1 MNLSIPQ
8 LIAMAGGGGVMLFLA
23 GVFLGRGRGPAR
35 LRDLKKELDAA
46 RGQAPA
52 PPTPGG
58 SPGAGDRGA
67 AVVAQAGELEGLRRE
82 LEIARSE
89 LHNKDH
95 QLDEL
100 KENVNRL
107 GGRILDVENEL
118 HAKEEELR
126 ELYRRNP
133 EKEIIDSMDPF
144 VDALQKES
152 DQLREELENAYRM
165 INRQELDLARLKG
178 STLELNPEASQLH
191 EKISNLEYEL
201 DSLRQKCNRYEL
213 MMLQVRM
220 DSQPDDET
228 LPFPAPAPPGVPE
241 VPVTTP
247 SCDIDKAR

>member
-1 MNLSIPQ
+1 MDLSMPQ
-8 LIAMAGGGGVMLFLA
+8 LLAMAGGGGALLFLG

-35 LRDLKKELDAA
+35 LMELKRALDAA
-46 RGQAPA
+46 RGAAPA
-52 PPTPGG
+52 TPPAAEKAVAVGG
-58 SPGAGDRGA
+58 AE
-67 AVVAQAGELEGLRRE
+67 AGELDGLRRE
-82 LEIARSE
+82 LEIVQSE
-89 LHNKDH
+89 LHQKDH
-95 QLDEL
+95 HIDEL
-100 KENVNRL
+100 KENINRL

-126 ELYRRNP
+126 EFTRRNP
-133 EKEIIDSMDPF
+133 EKELIDSMDPF

-178 STLELNPEASQLH
+178 STLELNPDSGALH
-191 EKISNLEYEL
+191 EKISNLEFEL
-201 DSLRQKCNRYEL
+201 DSLRQKCAKYEL

-228 LPFPAPAPPGVPE
+228 LPFPAPMPSGIPE

-247 SCDIDKAR
+247 APAPRPGPLPEL